1 MKIKLWD
8 RIERGMEE
16 GFDAALSAV
25 HVITEKAGEGI
36 ELTRLR
42 REKARLETQ
51 ATRKLAELGNAVYD
65 KISVERLD
73 DVAEKLGVK
82 AIMMEISEN
91 EARMIDIDRSLNK
104 ELKGKKDPGAD
115 QDAEASETPEADNA
129 KGDSFRQT

>member
-16 GFDAALSAV
+16 GFDAALAAV

-42 REKARLETQ
+42 REKTRLETQ
-51 ATRKLAELGNAVYD
+51 VTRELAELGNSVYE
-65 KISVERLD
+65 KISGDRLD
-73 DVAEKLGVK
+73 DIAEKLGIKDTVLHI
-82 AIMMEISEN
+82 AEN

-104 ELKGKKDPGAD
+104 ELKSKKDPTVEENVE
-115 QDAEASETPEADNA
+115 DAETETSKTVMSHQP
-129 KGDSFRQT
+129 

>member
-16 GFDAALSAV
+16 SFDAALSAV

-51 ATRKLAELGNAVYD
+51 VTRQLAELGNAVYD

-82 AIMMEISEN
+82 AVMMEISEN

-104 ELKGKKDPGAD
+104 ELKGKKDPGTD
-115 QDAEASETPEADNA
+115 EDVDAPEPSETEGLKTD
-129 KGDSFRQT
+129 